1 MFVLFL
7 ITVGLVAAG
16 GESRSAVTDGS
27 VSVVGGSG
35 MMLGMP
41 ALVRPAIVSG
51 SLSQS
56 VQPSI
61 PAGRAAVLRPW
72 SAGDAADVVEAFH
85 DPAIQR
91 WHVRRADSISEAA
104 EWIDRWRSAWVTESE
119 CHWAVA
125 DAHTDKLL
133 GRISLKGLDLQDGT
147 AGIAYWII
155 GNERGRGVCT
165 LSVMALCQWAFHD
178 AGFHRIELEHSTS
191 NPASCRV
198 AAKAGFH
205 AEGTRRSAALH
216 ADGWHDM
223 HVHARLSSEST
234 TEPTRTS
241 GLPGALR

>member
-1 MFVLFL
+1 MFVVFP
-7 ITVGLVAAG
+7 ITLGPVAAG

-72 SAGDAADVVEAFH
+72 TAGDAADVVEAFH

-104 EWIDRWRSAWVTESE
+104 EWIDRWRSAWTTESK

-125 DAHTDKLL
+125 DLATSVAEVCAPFPLWLCASGHFMTP
-133 GRISLKGLDLQDGT
+133 GFT
-147 AGIAYWII
+147 AS
-155 GNERGRGVCT
+155 N
-165 LSVMALCQWAFHD
+165 LSIQQVTRHPVALPPD
-178 AGFHRIELEHSTS
+178 ST
-191 NPASCRV
+191 PKVRV
-198 AAKAGFH
+198 AARRCMLTD
-205 AEGTRRSAALH
+205 GTTCT
-216 ADGWHDM
+216 
-223 HVHARLSSEST
+223 ST
-234 TEPTRTS
+234 P
-241 GLPGALR
+241 A